1 MVCAAGRT
9 DNSSRDPP
17 RFPCSG
23 MARVLSATAILS
35 GDLSG
40 SPWQPTS
47 SQLAAA
53 VPESIAKQYQN
64 QELSID
70 LLFVN
75 GIYLLHH
82 GKCQPRH
89 HKYIHVSCLLIEEEP
104 TLRVSSMRRSPPYER
119 RWSSSSTSIYHK
131 R

>member
-40 SPWQPTS
+40 SPWRPTS

-75 GIYLLHH
+75 GIYLLH